1 MSHDSPLIDILSIDG
16 FRQLWEG
23 IQDVAVND
31 FSFLPED
38 TKPVC

>member
-1 MSHDSPLIDILSIDG
+1 MFHDWSLTDILSIDG

-23 IQDVAVND
+23 IHDVAVND